1 MIEVTL
7 YGRGGQGGVTLAKL
21 IATAYFLRGKHAQ
34 AFGVYAAERSGAPI
48 QAYVRIDDEEIT
60 NHNQIREPDHVIV
73 LDPTLIGPHVLS
85 GMKPHGWVILN
96 TPRPA
101 SEWGDL
107 FPSCNVATVDA
118 TDIAVQH
125 GLGSRIVPIVNTT
138 MLGAIARVLGI
149 HFDEVTATLG
159 DLRFG
164 GANLDA
170 ARDAY
175 ERVVMDRL
183 PGSHIPAAAPVAA
196 PPLVSLFD
204 ESVGVQPKVRTG
216 SWATR
221 KPERRTLTPPC
232 NHTCPAG
239 NDVQAFVAAMSRR
252 DVDEAI
258 EVLLNSSPL
267 PGVCGRVCPA
277 PCMGACNRNAYDEGV
292 NVREL
297 ERFAADHGA
306 FPEPMAPWRRQRV
319 AVTGSGPAGLS
330 ASYHLSRLGYHVTLF
345 EAADELGGVLRNGI
359 PEYRLP
365 REVLDREIGYILMHG
380 VTAYTDA
387 RIDRGALLDLTNHYD
402 AVFVATGLQESR
414 GMDLATLPADSVQ
427 QGLEFL
433 DRVHRH
439 AATVAGGRV
448 VVIGGGN
455 TAIDAARTAKRLGAA
470 SVRIMYRRTRAE
482 MPAIDEEIV
491 AALEEGVTL
500 DELVLPLRG
509 TRDADGNLLLVCNR
523 MILGAPDASGRRSPV
538 LDDGPE
544 AQFALPVDRV
554 ILALGQSAD
563 LSILQEGSEVHENGR
578 LLGVS
583 GAPVFLGGDF
593 GRNEGTVA
601 AAIGSGRRAAREI
614 HRLLSGEDLLLRAEP
629 PVAKLEDVRPGMFP
643 HAAKKRGGAIAIELR
658 SDTFAEVHT
667 GLESAMAASAEAD
680 RCFSCGVCNQCD
692 RCVQHCP
699 EGTLHRRCDD
709 YTFDLDYCKG
719 CGVCASQCPRGV
731 VVMSELQ
738 G

>member
-48 QAYVRIDDEEIT
+48 QAYVRIDDAEIT
-60 NHNQIREPDHVIV
+60 NHNQVREPDHVIV
-73 LDPTLIGPHVLS
+73 LDPTLIGPHVLN

-101 SEWGDL
+101 SEWGDV

-138 MLGAIARVLGI
+138 MLGAIARVLAI
-149 HFDEVTATLG
+149 DFEEVMATLG

-164 GANLDA
+164 GANVDA
-170 ARDAY
+170 ARDAF

-183 PGSHIPAAAPVAA
+183 PGSHLPAGAPPLA
-196 PPLVSLFD
+196 PPLVSLLD
-204 ESVGVQPKVRTG
+204 ENVGGLPNVRTG

-239 NDVQAFVAAMSRR
+239 NDVQAFVAAMARR
-252 DVDEAI
+252 DATEAL
-258 EVLLNSSPL
+258 ETLLLTSPL

-277 PCMGACNRNAYDEGV
+277 SCMDVCNRKEFDDGV

-297 ERFAADHGA
+297 ERFASDSGTW
-306 FPEPMAPWRRQRV
+306 PEPIVPWRHERV

-330 ASYHLSRLGYHVTLF
+330 ASYHLARLGYHVTLF

-365 REVLDREIGYILMHG
+365 REVLDREIGFVLLHG

-387 RIDRGALLDLTNHYD
+387 FIDRAALLDLTNHYD
-402 AVFVATGLQESR
+402 AIFVATGLQESR
-414 GMDLATLPADSVQ
+414 GMDLGMLPPGAVQ

-433 DRVHRH
+433 DNVHRR
-439 AATVAGGRV
+439 AESLEGQRV
-448 VVIGGGN
+448 VVVGGGN
-455 TAIDAARTAKRLGAA
+455 TAIDAARTSKRLGAA
-470 SVRIMYRRTRAE
+470 EVRILYRRTRAE
-482 MPAIDEEIV
+482 MPAIHDEIE
-491 AALEEGVTL
+491 AALEEGIEL
-500 DELVLPLRG
+500 QELVLPLRG
-509 TRDADGNLLLVCNR
+509 AIDEDGMLLVCNR
-523 MILGAPDASGRRSPV
+523 MVLGEPDASGRRSPV
-538 LDDGPE
+538 ADTSPQ
-544 AQFALPVDRV
+544 AQFSVPVDRV

-563 LSILQEGSEVHENGR
+563 LSILQQGSEVHENGR
-578 LLGVS
+578 LLGLS

-601 AAIGSGRRAAREI
+601 AAIGSGRRAAGEI
-614 HRLLSGEDLLLRAEP
+614 HRMLSGEDLLLRAEP
-629 PVAKLEDVRPGMFP
+629 PVATYEDVRAGLFV
-643 HAAKKRGGAIAIELR
+643 HATRKRGGTIPISLR
-658 SDTFAEVHT
+658 AETFAEVHT
-667 GLESAMAASAEAD
+667 GFDSAVVASAEAD

-692 RCVQHCP
+692 RCVEHCP
-699 EGTLHRRCDD
+699 EGTLQREADG
-709 YTFDLDYCKG
+709 YAFNLDYCKG
-719 CGVCASQCPRGV
+719 CGLCASQCPRGV